1 LFHISQLTLT
11 LGSLLGQDVTP
22 ERLAMLIATF
32 AGFFKPLGRTTTG
45 FHFGHF
51 HTPHS
56 KLSLMVSLRNWDA
69 GPLVGSLIPAKKKV
83 ETAKG
88 IAPCPGSFAFAREV
102 DRVKMSFSRIS

>member
-32 AGFFKPLGRTTTG
+32 TGFFKPLGRTTTG

-51 HTPHS
+51 HSPHS
-56 KLSLMVSLRNWDA
+56 KVSLMVS
-69 GPLVGSLIPAKKKV
+69 PLQTNNGTARGIINPCKK
-83 ETAKG
+83 ETAKT
-88 IAPCPGSFAFAREV
+88 ITSCLNKRQRE
-102 DRVKMSFSRIS
+102 MSSSRIS